1 MRTDLKDEAHLASF
15 IGKETRVIA
24 RDLQKGNDGF
34 LSCFSRKGD
43 GLDHMLPRGEYGE
56 ATRTFAKALTQNCLL
71 PLDKAAAVAVR
82 FKSLGGLLDAY
93 DDPVKTERQKREML
107 MGSNMSGT
115 KNLGV
120 ASSTAVYDLLSKK
133 KADELVQRAS

>member
-1 MRTDLKDEAHLASF
+1 MKDEAHLAMF
-15 IGKETRVIA
+15 IGEETRVIA

-34 LSCFSRKGD
+34 LQSFSRKGE
-43 GLDHMLPRGEYGE
+43 GLDHTLPRGEHDEG
-56 ATRTFAKALTQNCLL
+56 TRTFAKALTQNCLL

-93 DDPVKTERQKREML
+93 DDPAKSEKQKREL
-107 MGSNMSGT
+107 LIGSNMSGT

-120 ASSTAVYDLLSKK
+120 TSSTAVYDLLSKK
-133 KADELVQRAS
+133 KADELVHRSS